1 MVMLRLKKIDDVFSC
16 FGTAHECDRRTA
28 LRCKTDNHDRSSFSQ
43 IKTILKRE
51 RHRADTHEMCVCV
64 NVEQRVDARRRSCE

>member
-1 MVMLRLKKIDDVFSC
+1 MMYLAVSVQRMSATD
-16 FGTAHECDRRTA
+16 EQ
-28 LRCKTDNHDRSSFSQ
+28 RCAVKTDNHDRSSFSQ

-51 RHRADTHEMCVCV
+51 RQRADTHEMCVCV